1 MFGGHFAGNVFS
13 SGAAPGSC
21 GKRVRARAIDDMSQ
35 PAAQPVARE
44 VFRSGLI
51 DHDLVISGF

>member
-1 MFGGHFAGNVFS
+1 
-13 SGAAPGSC
+13 
-21 GKRVRARAIDDMSQ
+21 MSQ

-44 VFRSGLI
+44 MLRSEPV